1 MECVRRSIK
10 ESRGSVRPHDET
22 SYDVLCAEL
31 RRDAHDV
38 LVGIPKS
45 PKKGLI
51 HVRALPDTKSQGKK
65 GAVASCTVAT

>member
-38 LVGIPKS
+38 LFGIPKS

>member
-38 LVGIPKS
+38 LFGIPKS

-51 HVRALPDTKSQGKK
+51 HVRALPDTK